1 MIKLSNKTILFQG
14 IDIRHSMVEKC
25 KRSKSVSQRNA
36 DSPPPVRRLRLR
48 GDWSDTGM
56 NVTTHKPIKCK
67 KMTPIFICIPQ
78 DPMLDQNVRQPVSI
92 H

>member
-48 GDWSDTGM
+48 GDWSDTGI
-56 NVTTHKPIKCK
+56 NDTTITYKMFE
-67 KMTPIFICIPQ
+67 KMTSIFICIPQ
-78 DPMLDQNVRQPVSI
+78 DPMLDLNARQHVSI